1 MRSFSAIFVVL
12 ILALAAAAQGP
23 NDVLATAT
31 GHTIKLTDL
40 SPEIQKAVG
49 EMPAA
54 IAKARKDSLEQLTFE
69 RVLDLEAAARG
80 TTTANILTTE
90 KAKVADPTEA
100 EIKAI
105 YDANQAALEGKT
117 LDQARKQIVT
127 FLRGAPEQKAMLAL
141 FATLKTKYKVTPGKD
156 VNAAGLVPTDTVET
170 IDGKAVTAREF
181 EEYAKDNLFELRA
194 NYADAV
200 LGEVRDRLLDELIS
214 DDAKSQNIDAS
225 EYIAREVTNK
235 MKDFSDEE
243 RETLLDALEDK
254 LYAKYKANI
263 VFKAPEPAVVNVSVD
278 DDPAR
283 GPATAPVTIV
293 MFSDFQ
299 CSACK
304 ATHPLLE
311 KAMAMFPGKIRFVV
325 RDFPLESLHPNG
337 FRAALAAN
345 AASAQGKFFEYTEV
359 LYANQDALDDE
370 SLKKYAAE
378 LGLNVKQ
385 FEIDLNSEKNAAEVR
400 KDMAD
405 GNKYGV
411 SSTPTIFVN
420 GVKARDF
427 SVSGFKAAIERALK
441 K

>member
-23 NDVLATAT
+23 NDVLATST

-54 IAKARKDSLEQLTFE
+54 IATARKDSLEQLTFE

-90 KAKVADPTEA
+90 KAKVADPTES

-156 VNAAGLVPTDTVET
+156 VNAAGLAPTDTVET

-200 LGEVRDRLLDELIS
+200 IGEVRDKLLDDLIS

-283 GPATAPVTIV
+283 GPATAPVTVV

-345 AASAQGKFFEYTEV
+345 AANAQGKFFEYTEV

>member
-23 NDVLATAT
+23 NDVLATST

-156 VNAAGLVPTDTVET
+156 VNAAGLAPTDTVET

-200 LGEVRDRLLDELIS
+200 IGEVRDKLLDELIS

-345 AASAQGKFFEYTEV
+345 AANAQGKFFEYTEV

>member
-12 ILALAAAAQGP
+12 IFALAAAAQKP
-23 NDVLATAT
+23 TDVLATAT

-40 SPEIQKAVG
+40 SPDIQKAVS

-80 TTTANILTTE
+80 TTVANILLAE

-105 YDANQAALEGKT
+105 YDANQVSLGGKT
-117 LDQARKQIVT
+117 LDESRKQIVT
-127 FLRGAPEQKAMLAL
+127 FLRGEPEQKALVAL
-141 FATLKTKYKVTPGKD
+141 FTTLKAKYKVTLGKD
-156 VNAAGLVPTDTVET
+156 VNAADLSAADTVET
-170 IDGKAVTAREF
+170 INGKAVTAREL
-181 EEYAKDNLFELRA
+181 EEYAKENLFELRA

-200 LGEVRDRLLDELIS
+200 LGEINDKLLNDLIA

-263 VFKAPEPAVVNVSVD
+263 LFKAPEPAVVNVSVD
-278 DDPAR
+278 DDPAK
-283 GPATAPVTIV
+283 GPVTAPVTIV

-325 RDFPLESLHPNG
+325 RDFPLESIHPNG

-345 AASAQGKFFEYTEV
+345 AANAQGKFFEYTEV
-359 LYANQDALDDE
+359 LYAHQDALDDE

-385 FEIDLNSEKNAAEVR
+385 FDIDFNSEKNAAEVR

-405 GNKYGV
+405 GTKYGV
-411 SSTPTIFVN
+411 NSTPTIYIN
-420 GVKARDF
+420 GIKARDL
-427 SVSGFKAAIERALK
+427 SVSGFKSAIERALK

>member
-12 ILALAAAAQGP
+12 ILTLAVAAQKP
-23 NDVLATAT
+23 TDVLATAT

-40 SPEIQKAVG
+40 SPEIHKAVG

-80 TTTANILTTE
+80 TTVANILLAE

-105 YDANQAALEGKT
+105 YDANQAALAGKT
-117 LDQARKQIVT
+117 LDDSRKQIVT
-127 FLRGAPEQKAMLAL
+127 YLRGQPEQKALLDL
-141 FATLKTKYKVTPGKD
+141 FASLKTKYKVTAGKD
-156 VNAAGLVPTDTVET
+156 VNAADLAATDTVET
-170 IDGKAVTAREF
+170 VNGKAVTAREL
-181 EEYAKDNLFELRA
+181 EEYAKENLFELRA
-194 NYADAV
+194 NYADAL
-200 LGEVRDRLLDELIS
+200 LGEINDKLLNDLIS

-243 RETLLDALEDK
+243 RETLLDALEVK

-278 DDPAR
+278 DDPAK
-283 GPATAPVTIV
+283 GPVAAPVTVV

-345 AASAQGKFFEYTEV
+345 AANAQGKFFEYTEV

-378 LGLNVKQ
+378 LGLNVKL
-385 FEIDLNSEKNAAEVR
+385 FEIDFNSEKNAAEVR

-411 SSTPTIFVN
+411 NSTPTIFVN
-420 GVKARDF
+420 GVKARDL
-427 SVSGFKAAIERALK
+427 SVNGFKAAIERALK